1 MEISQ
6 KLLGAV
12 FALSVLCGAGLGL
25 LWNLLRLLRA
35 LCGVRAA
42 PAPAQRDCPAVCPGR
57 HRLLISLRAVW
68 LFLLDALFGLLCVCV
83 LILLLYYTNDGQF
96 RLLAAAGMGCGFFAW
111 YHTLGRLLGRF
122 TDLMVRG
129 LYFVARQLIRLLLWP
144 PRMIR
149 RAWMATVGKRIAA
162 ARQRSRHRRDARR
175 TQAWFAGEAEQA
187 ARGFGLGQDGHARS
201 GSSSPQGL

>member
-35 LCGVRAA
+35 LCGVGVS
-42 PAPAQRDCPAVCPGR
+42 PAPVQEDCPAVRPGR
-57 HRLLISLRAVW
+57 HRLLTGLRSVW
-68 LFLLDALFGLLCVCV
+68 LFLLDVLFGLLCVCV

-122 TDLMVRG
+122 TDVMVRG

-144 PRMIR
+144 PRMLR

-162 ARQRSRHRRDARR
+162 ARQRSRHRRDARK

-187 ARGFGLGQDGHARS
+187 ARGFGLGQDGQVRS